1 MQATNDH
8 INTSP
13 TTAVEDQQNN
23 SNYSDSKEIF
33 HRTEIEGTPF
43 QIIEYPSEV
52 FLALGRFKIKRQ
64 HENGKDFTPDDYKL
78 LVLTKD
84 WNLILD
90 IVGFFIQ
97 QSK

>member
-1 MQATNDH
+1 MSNTEHTIDTFSTN
-8 INTSP
+8 
-13 TTAVEDQQNN
+13 VEKQQPNN
-23 SNYSDSKEIF
+23 SNSSESNEIF

-78 LVLTKD
+78 LVLTRD